1 MIKFIRSE
9 KNNTIYS
16 RHELLN
22 TGADEIAELRGGSDY
37 DTGPDVSRILIE
49 FNIDD
54 VLSYDIKPSNVY
66 LNFKITEKTELGDDF
81 EIEILPIA
89 ESWSV
94 GSGRFIDSENNY
106 PGSSWKYKKT
116 NELWGNKYTNE
127 ANYNGG
133 GTWISEVKTNNDE
146 TIPTRQSVKF
156 KNIATDL
163 RVDITNIFNLWYTK
177 TIENYGLILKL
188 KNDTTI
194 HKSSVKFF
202 AKNTNTIYE
211 PYLELHI
218 FDYTFN
224 PCDIEIVGEQDI
236 NSGSLNSGSLNSGSL
251 NSGSLNSGSL
261 NSGSINSGSL
271 NSGSINSGS
280 LNSGSI
286 GGASDTYGD
295 CNDKLNE
302 INSENIIPKIK
313 QVKKEYDNNSIIKME
328 VGVREKY
335 PIKKFENRMRY
346 SLENYTDQK
355 MFYSLID
362 AETEEIILDYS
373 DSTEISCDTNGHF
386 FIFDFNVCNLGRM
399 YKFLIKTKNLL
410 NGDVY
415 IDSRTFKVI

>member
-1 MIKFIRSE
+1 MIKFIRSD

-22 TGADEIAELRGGSDY
+22 TGADEIAELRGGYDY

-49 FNIDD
+49 FNIDS
-54 VLSYDIKPSNVY
+54 VLSYEIKPSSVY
-66 LNFKITEKTELGDDF
+66 LNFKITEKTELGDEF
-81 EIEILPIA
+81 EVEILPIA
-89 ESWSV
+89 ESWSA
-94 GSGRFIDSENNY
+94 GSGRFIDVENNY
-106 PGSSWKYKKT
+106 PGSSWKYKTK
-116 NELWGNKYTNE
+116 NELWGGGYENETNFT
-127 ANYNGG
+127 GG
-133 GTWISEVKTNNDE
+133 GAWFSEIKTNTGE
-146 TIPTRQSVKF
+146 TLPISKTVQF

-163 RVDITNIFNLWYTK
+163 RVDITDIFSLWQTGE
-177 TIENYGLILKL
+177 IQNYGLILKL

-218 FDYTFN
+218 LDYTFN
-224 PCDIEIVGEQDI
+224 PCNIEKANVESEINSGSI
-236 NSGSLNSGSLNSGSL
+236 NSGSLNSGSI
-251 NSGSLNSGSL
+251 

-286 GGASDTYGD
+286 DNLNDICNTKLSELDT
-295 CNDKLNE
+295 
-302 INSENIIPKIK
+302 ENIIPKIK
-313 QVKKEYDNNSIIKME
+313 QVKKEYDKNSVIKIE

-346 SLENYTDQK
+346 TLENYTEEK

-362 AETEEIILDYS
+362 AETEEVVLDYS
-373 DSTEISCDTNGHF
+373 KSTEVSCDKSGHF
-386 FIFDFNVCNLGRM
+386 FIFDFNVCNLGRL
-399 YKFLIKTKNLL
+399 YKFLIKTKNIL

>member
-16 RHELLN
+16 RYELLN
-22 TGADEIAELRGGSDY
+22 TGADEIAELRGGFDY

-54 VLSYDIKPSNVY
+54 VLLYDIKPSSVY

-94 GSGRFIDSENNY
+94 GSGRFIDAETNY
-106 PGSSWKYKKT
+106 PGSSWKYKKK
-116 NELWGNKYTNE
+116 NELWGGGYKNETNFT
-127 ANYNGG
+127 GG
-133 GTWISEVKTNNDE
+133 GTWFSEIKTDTGE
-146 TIPTRQSVKF
+146 TLPINKNVQF
-156 KNIATDL
+156 KNIASDL
-163 RVDITNIFNLWYTK
+163 RADITDIFSLWQTDE
-177 TIENYGLILKL
+177 IQNYGLILKL
-188 KNDTTI
+188 KNDTEI

-218 FDYTFN
+218 LDYVFN
-224 PCDIEIVGEQDI
+224 PCDIETNAKSEI
-236 NSGSLNSGSLNSGSL
+236 NSGSLNSGSINSGSLNSGSI

-280 LNSGSI
+280 INNVNDICNTKLSELN
-286 GGASDTYGD
+286 T
-295 CNDKLNE
+295 
-302 INSENIIPKIK
+302 ENIIPKIK
-313 QVKKEYDNNSIIKME
+313 QVKKEYDKNSVIKIE

-346 SLENYTDQK
+346 TLENYTEEK

-362 AETEEIILDYS
+362 AETEEVVLDYS
-373 DSTEISCDTNGHF
+373 ESTEISCDKGGHF

-399 YKFLIKTKNLL
+399 YKFLIKTKNKL